1 MGYVLKNMKLID
13 GNGGQIIENAVIVV
27 DGTKIKAV
35 GVEGKVECPPD
46 YEVLDMGGKTV
57 LPGMVESHV
66 HIGMNGEPNM
76 DAIMLKE
83 TLPMST
89 IKASV
94 YAKKDLMAGF
104 TTVRTMGDKGF
115 LDVALKRAIDSG
127 LIDGPRLKVSGQ
139 ILSITG
145 GHGDIALPP
154 EVTFTGWSAIV
165 DSPDEARK
173 AARYQLK
180 MGADIVKM
188 CATGGVMSEGDEPGS
203 PQLNEDEMRAAIYE
217 AHKVG
222 KKAAAH
228 AQGTRGIKDAVR
240 AGIDSIE
247 HGIFLDDEA
256 VEMMREKGVYL
267 VATLSAPYNIKK
279 YGREAGIPEHAVR
292 KTEQVIDA
300 HVESFMKAYKAG
312 VKIAT
317 GTDAGT
323 PFNRHGE
330 NAQELEMM
338 VQAGAKPMDAI
349 LAATKWGAD
358 LLGMSNIIGTI
369 EAGKEADIIAVDGN
383 PLDNIALMKDVKFVM
398 KAGKIY
404 KK

>member
-1 MGYVLKNMKLID
+1 
-13 GNGGQIIENAVIVV
+13 
-27 DGTKIKAV
+27 
-35 GVEGKVECPPD
+35 
-46 YEVLDMGGKTV
+46 
-57 LPGMVESHV
+57 
-66 HIGMNGEPNM
+66 
-76 DAIMLKE
+76 
-83 TLPMST
+83 
-89 IKASV
+89 
-94 YAKKDLMAGF
+94 
-104 TTVRTMGDKGF
+104 
-115 LDVALKRAIDSG
+115 
-127 LIDGPRLKVSGQ
+127 
-139 ILSITG
+139 
-145 GHGDIALPP
+145 
-154 EVTFTGWSAIV
+154 
-165 DSPDEARK
+165 
-173 AARYQLK
+173 
-180 MGADIVKM
+180 
-188 CATGGVMSEGDEPGS
+188 
-203 PQLNEDEMRAAIYE
+203 
-217 AHKVG
+217 
-222 KKAAAH
+222 
-228 AQGTRGIKDAVR
+228 
-240 AGIDSIE
+240 
-247 HGIFLDDEA
+247 
-256 VEMMREKGVYL
+256 MMREKGVYL

-338 VQAGAKPMDAI
+338 VQAGVKPMDAI

>member
-1 MGYVLKNMKLID
+1 MGYVLKNLNLID
-13 GNGGQIIENAVIVV
+13 GTGGPVVNNAVVV
-27 DGTKIKAV
+27 VEGTKIKAV
-35 GVEGKVECPPD
+35 GKEGEVEYSAD
-46 YEVLDMGGKTV
+46 YEVLDLGGKTV
-57 LPGMVESHV
+57 LPGMVEAHV
-66 HIGMNGEPNM
+66 HIGMNGEPAM
-76 DAIMLKE
+76 ETIMLKE
-83 TLPMST
+83 TLPMTT

-94 YAKKDLMAGF
+94 YAQKDLMAGF
-104 TTVRTMGDKGF
+104 TTIRTMGDKGF
-115 LDVALKRAIDSG
+115 LDVALKRAIDAG
-127 LIDGPRLKVSGQ
+127 IIDGPRMRVSGQ

-228 AQGTRGIKDAVR
+228 AQGTKGIKDAVK

-247 HGIFLDDEA
+247 HGIFLDDEV

-279 YGREAGIPEHAVR
+279 YGVEAGIPDYAVR

-300 HVESFMKAYKAG
+300 HGASFMKAYRAG
-312 VKIAT
+312 VKIAV

-338 VQAGAKPMDAI
+338 VQAGVKPMDAI

-369 EAGKEADIIAVDGN
+369 EAGKEADIIAVEGN
-383 PLDNIALMKDVKFVM
+383 PLENISLLKDVKFVM

-404 KK
+404 KN

>member
-1 MGYVLKNMKLID
+1 MGYVLKNLNLID
-13 GNGGQIIENAVIVV
+13 GTGGPVVNNAVVV
-27 DGTKIKAV
+27 VEGTKIKAV
-35 GVEGKVECPPD
+35 GKEGEVEYPAD
-46 YEVLDMGGKTV
+46 YEVLDLGGKTV
-57 LPGMVESHV
+57 LPGMVEAHV
-66 HIGMNGEPNM
+66 HIGMNGEPAM
-76 DAIMLKE
+76 ETIMLKE
-83 TLPMST
+83 TLPMTT

-94 YAKKDLMAGF
+94 YAQRDLMAGF
-104 TTVRTMGDKGF
+104 TTIRTMGDKGF
-115 LDVALKRAIDSG
+115 LDVALKRAIDAG
-127 LIDGPRLKVSGQ
+127 IIDGPRMRVSGQ

-228 AQGTRGIKDAVR
+228 AQGTKGIKDAVK

-247 HGIFLDDEA
+247 HGIFLDDEV

-279 YGREAGIPEHAVR
+279 YGVEAGIPDYAVR

-300 HVESFMKAYKAG
+300 HGASFMKAYRAG
-312 VKIAT
+312 VKIAV

-338 VQAGAKPMDAI
+338 VQAGVKPMDAI

-369 EAGKEADIIAVDGN
+369 EAGKEADIIAVEGN
-383 PLDNIALMKDVKFVM
+383 PLENISLLKDVKFVM

-404 KK
+404 KN

>member
-1 MGYVLKNMKLID
+1 MGYVLKNLNLID
-13 GNGGQIIENAVIVV
+13 GTGGPVVNNAVVV
-27 DGTKIKAV
+27 VEGTKIKAV
-35 GVEGKVECPPD
+35 GKEGEVEYPAD
-46 YEVLDMGGKTV
+46 YEVLDLGGKTV
-57 LPGMVESHV
+57 LPGMVEAHV
-66 HIGMNGEPNM
+66 HIGMNGEPAM
-76 DAIMLKE
+76 ETIMLKE
-83 TLPMST
+83 TLPMTT
-89 IKASV
+89 IKAAV
-94 YAKKDLMAGF
+94 YAQRDLMAGF
-104 TTVRTMGDKGF
+104 TTIRTMGDKGF
-115 LDVALKRAIDSG
+115 LDVALKRAIDAG
-127 LIDGPRLKVSGQ
+127 IIDGPRMRVSGQ

-228 AQGTRGIKDAVR
+228 AQGTKGIKDAVK

-247 HGIFLDDEA
+247 HGIFLDDEV

-279 YGREAGIPEHAVR
+279 YGVEAGIPDYAVR

-300 HVESFMKAYKAG
+300 HGASFMKAYRAG
-312 VKIAT
+312 VKIAV

-338 VQAGAKPMDAI
+338 VQAGVKPMDAI

-369 EAGKEADIIAVDGN
+369 EAGKEADIIAVEGN
-383 PLDNIALMKDVKFVM
+383 PLENISLLKDVKFVM

-404 KK
+404 KN

>member
-1 MGYVLKNMKLID
+1 MGYVLKNMRLID

-35 GVEGKVECPPD
+35 GIEGKVECPSD

-94 YAKKDLMAGF
+94 YAKRDLMAGF

-188 CATGGVMSEGDEPGS
+188 CALISSSFNCGDPGS
-203 PQLNEDEMRAAIYE
+203 SP
-217 AHKVG
+217 
-222 KKAAAH
+222 
-228 AQGTRGIKDAVR
+228 
-240 AGIDSIE
+240 S
-247 HGIFLDDEA
+247 
-256 VEMMREKGVYL
+256 
-267 VATLSAPYNIKK
+267 
-279 YGREAGIPEHAVR
+279 
-292 KTEQVIDA
+292 
-300 HVESFMKAYKAG
+300 
-312 VKIAT
+312 
-317 GTDAGT
+317 
-323 PFNRHGE
+323 
-330 NAQELEMM
+330 
-338 VQAGAKPMDAI
+338 
-349 LAATKWGAD
+349 
-358 LLGMSNIIGTI
+358 
-369 EAGKEADIIAVDGN
+369 DIT
-383 PLDNIALMKDVKFVM
+383 
-398 KAGKIY
+398 
-404 KK
+404 